1 MSPLATVGQ
10 VPDEIQLPTLL
21 VAVLAIGAIASAI
34 YAVVRLAE
42 RTGIGLTWL
51 RRKVVE
57 PERTDLEELRDRL
70 DQVLAELRPDHGS
83 SLRDGMDRV
92 EAEQKRQGN
101 LLDEHIEWSAKD
113 RAYLHERLN
122 GTIETNQLD
131 DPDG

>member
-21 VAVLAIGAIASAI
+21 VAVLVIGAVATAI

-57 PERTDLEELRDRL
+57 PERTDLEELRDKV
-70 DQVLAELRPDHGS
+70 DQILAELRPDHGAS
-83 SLRDGMDRV
+83 MRDGVTRI
-92 EAEQKRQGN
+92 ENEQKRQGG
-101 LLDEHIEWSAKD
+101 LLDEHIEFSAQD
-113 RAYLHERLN
+113 RKWLHERLN
-122 GTIETNQLD
+122 GVQEQL
-131 DPDG
+131 PGGDG